1 MSNHEKLTVVVG
13 GVPTEVDVN
22 ANAALESVVEKALQ
36 QTKNVGQPK
45 ENWELKDGAGNL
57 LDAQSKIAVYLASG
71 AKVYLNLK
79 AGIGG

>member
-1 MSNHEKLTVVVG
+1 MSKNEKLTVVVG
-13 GVPTEVDVN
+13 GVPTEVEVN

-45 ENWELKDGAGNL
+45 ENWELKDAAGNL
-57 LDAQSKIAVYLASG
+57 LDAQGKIAVYLAAG